1 MRSFEDALKYVVL
14 QSQDIAKRRRE
25 RKDYLNSDLNAADK
39 AEKLERIDAQINQLE
54 SDRMEALRDLVAYP
68 PDFLPYKQ
76 ALASFWSQTPAHR
89 SVFIMTKYPDG
100 ADPQL
105 DQELQ
110 AVIDTVVAAVA
121 ARGYHPHLAIKKK
134 LHANLWENVE
144 CHMLAC
150 ARGIAIVEE
159 RFNRRLNP
167 NVAMEWG
174 WMRAMHRP
182 VTYLVEKAVTVVPA
196 DVAGLIQSRFDWL
209 NPQAE
214 IPQLV
219 AQDLPP

>member
-1 MRSFEDALKYVVL
+1 MRSYEDALKYVVL

-39 AEKLERIDAQINQLE
+39 AEKLERIDEQIKQLE
-54 SDRMEALRDLVAYP
+54 SDRMAALCDLVTFP
-68 PDFLPYKQ
+68 PDFLPYKPS
-76 ALASFWSQTPAHR
+76 LAAFWKQTPAAR

-105 DQELQ
+105 DQQLQ
-110 AVIDTVVAAVA
+110 TVIDTVVAAVT
-121 ARGYHPHLAIKKK
+121 ARGYHPHLAIAKK
-134 LHANLWENVE
+134 LHPNVWENVE
-144 CHMLAC
+144 CHMLGC
-150 ARGIAIVEE
+150 ARGIAIVEDK
-159 RFNRRLNP
+159 FNPKLNP

-174 WMRAMHRP
+174 WMRAMRRP
-182 VTYLVEKAVTVVPA
+182 VTYLVEKGVTVVPA

-209 NPQAE
+209 DPQAD

-219 AQDLPP
+219 TQDLPP

>member
-14 QSQDIAKRRRE
+14 QSQDIAKRHRE

-39 AEKLERIDAQINQLE
+39 AEKLDRIDAQIQQLE
-54 SDRMEALRDLVAYP
+54 GDRLAALHDLVSYP
-68 PDFLPYKQ
+68 PDFLPYKP
-76 ALASFWSQTPAHR
+76 ALANFWGQTPAQR

-100 ADPQL
+100 ADAQL
-105 DQELQ
+105 DQQLQ
-110 AVIDTVVAAVA
+110 AVIDTVVAAVT

-144 CHMLAC
+144 CHMLGC
-150 ARGIAIVEE
+150 ARGIAIVED
-159 RFNRRLNP
+159 RFNPKLNP

-174 WMRAMHRP
+174 WMRAMRRP
-182 VTYLVEKAVTVVPA
+182 VTYLVEKAVAVVPA

-209 NPQAE
+209 DPQAD
-214 IPQLV
+214 IPQRV

>member
-14 QSQDIAKRRRE
+14 QSQDIAKRKRE
-25 RKDYLNSDLNAADK
+25 RKDYLNSDLNPADK
-39 AEKLERIDAQINQLE
+39 AEKLDRIDAQIQQLE
-54 SDRMEALRDLVAYP
+54 GDRIAVLRDLVIYP
-68 PDFLPYKQ
+68 PDFLPYQ
-76 ALASFWSQTPAHR
+76 PLLTDFWRQTPADR

-105 DQELQ
+105 DQQLQ
-110 AVIDTVVAAVA
+110 TVIDTVVAAVT

-150 ARGIAIVEE
+150 TRGIAIVED
-159 RFNRRLNP
+159 RFNPKLNP

-174 WMRAMHRP
+174 WMRGMRRP
-182 VTYLVEKAVTVVPA
+182 VTYLVEKGVTLVPA

-209 NPQAE
+209 NPQAD
-214 IPQLV
+214 IPQLL
-219 AQDLPP
+219 AQDLP